1 LEAAYLINT
10 TIRRSNNL
18 LDQAAISKIRNFNRD
33 YTKLLGIMNKKVLN
47 TPLSWTEGRVLLEI
61 SFNND
66 KTPIE
71 VANNLELDKSYT
83 SRILKRFEKNG
94 LIRKSPSSTDSRS
107 VDLSLT
113 TAGQELVNELDDRS
127 NQQIQDL
134 LTDLSTAEQKQF
146 YQAMT
151 TLDNLLF
158 TRK

>member
-1 LEAAYLINT
+1 MLNQSE
-10 TIRRSNNL
+10 
-18 LDQAAISKIRNFNRD
+18 ISAIRNFNRD

-94 LIRKSPSSTDSRS
+94 LISKSPSATDSRS
-107 VDLSLT
+107 VELSLT
-113 TAGQELVNELDDRS
+113 ADGQKLVKELDDRS
-127 NQQIQDL
+127 NQQIKDL

-146 YQAMT
+146 YQAMA

>member
-1 LEAAYLINT
+1 M
-10 TIRRSNNL
+10 

-94 LIRKSPSSTDSRS
+94 LIRKSPSATDSRS
-107 VDLSLT
+107 VDLCLT
-113 TAGQELVNELDDRS
+113 TAGQELVNKLNDRS
-127 NQQIQDL
+127 NQQIQNL

>member
-1 LEAAYLINT
+1 M
-10 TIRRSNNL
+10 

-94 LIRKSPSSTDSRS
+94 LIRKSPSATDSRS

-113 TAGQELVNELDDRS
+113 TAGQELVSELDDRS

-134 LTDLSTAEQKQF
+134 LTDLSTDEQKQF

-151 TLDNLLF
+151 TLNNLLF

>member
-1 LEAAYLINT
+1 M
-10 TIRRSNNL
+10 

-94 LIRKSPSSTDSRS
+94 LIRKSPSTTDSRS

>member
-1 LEAAYLINT
+1 MLNQSE
-10 TIRRSNNL
+10 
-18 LDQAAISKIRNFNRD
+18 ISAIRNFNRD

-71 VANNLELDKSYT
+71 VATNLELDKSYT
-83 SRILKRFEKNG
+83 SRILKRFEKND
-94 LIRKSPSSTDSRS
+94 LISKSPSATDSRS
-107 VDLSLT
+107 VELSLT
-113 TAGQELVNELDDRS
+113 ADGQKLVKELDDRS
-127 NQQIQDL
+127 NQQIKDL
-134 LTDLSTAEQKQF
+134 LIDLSTAEQKQF
-146 YQAMT
+146 YQAMA

>member
-1 LEAAYLINT
+1 MLNQSE
-10 TIRRSNNL
+10 
-18 LDQAAISKIRNFNRD
+18 ISAIRNFNRD

-71 VANNLELDKSYT
+71 VATNLELDKSYT
-83 SRILKRFEKNG
+83 SRILKRFEKND
-94 LIRKSPSSTDSRS
+94 LISKSPSATDSRS
-107 VDLSLT
+107 VELSLT
-113 TAGQELVNELDDRS
+113 ADGQKLVKELDDRS
-127 NQQIQDL
+127 NQQIKDL

-146 YQAMT
+146 YQAMA